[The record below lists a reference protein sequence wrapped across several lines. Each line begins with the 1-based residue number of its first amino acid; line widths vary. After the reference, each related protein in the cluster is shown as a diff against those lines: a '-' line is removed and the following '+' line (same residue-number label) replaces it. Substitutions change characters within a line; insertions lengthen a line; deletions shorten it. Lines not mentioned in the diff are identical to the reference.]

1 MESTTFLDRIE
12 LPPVTV
18 EVEVKSLYETLKQV
32 KDLRKARG
40 QRYEAAAV
48 LVLLILAKL
57 AGAKTV
63 LGVADWVQLRTDWL
77 RTALAWP
84 WPRFPCANT
93 YTYLC
98 NHIELDDLNRSMG
111 DFFAHL
117 GQPLATAPGPDQ
129 PDGPATRSAPPVRG
143 HAHLVLDGKSLRGS
157 RRSWPQP
164 VAPQFV
170 LGLYNASHAYMLRQM
185 PIPGKGR
192 EQTAGL
198 ALIDQVDL
206 HGYVVSADALHTQ
219 PRWCQQVLQQGG
231 DYLVIAKHNQPELHA
246 DIALLFSEA
255 PRPWL
260 PETDASSTDKGHGRL
275 EVRRLRTS
283 AELDDYLAAR
293 WPGVQQVFRVERRIR
308 RRGKLTIEY
317 AYGMTSLPPELLP
330 PDALLALVRHHWSIE
345 NRAHWR
351 RDVTLG
357 EDACK
362 VTSGQAPQVLA
373 ALNNIVLALLDLLGV
388 KNAARQIRAFAAA
401 PADALALL
409 MQPL

>member
-1 MESTTFLDRIE
+1 MQSTTVFDRIE
-12 LPPVTV
+12 LPTKPV
-18 EVEVKSLYETLKQV
+18 EVEAQSLYEALRHVT
-32 KDLRKARG
+32 DLRKARG
-40 QRYEAAAV
+40 RRYEAAAV
-48 LVLLILAKL
+48 LALIILAKL
-57 AGAKTV
+57 AGAKTM
-63 LGVADWVQLRTDWL
+63 LGVADWVQLRAEWL

-98 NHIELDDLNRSMG
+98 NHIELDELNRSMG

-117 GQPLATAPGPDQ
+117 GQTLTTAPEPDQ
-129 PDGPATRSAPPVRG
+129 PDDPATRSAPPVRG
-143 HAHLVLDGKSLRGS
+143 RVHLVLDGKSLRGS

-170 LGLYNASHAYMLRQM
+170 VGLYNASHSYMLRQM

-192 EQTAGL
+192 EQAAGL
-198 ALIDQVDL
+198 ALIDPMNL
-206 HGYVVSADALHTQ
+206 HGYVVSADALHTR
-219 PRWCQQVLQQGG
+219 PRWCQQVLQRGG

-246 DIALLFSEA
+246 DIALLFSEE

-260 PETDASSTDKGHGRL
+260 PETHASSTDKGHGRL
-275 EVRRLRTS
+275 AVRRLRIST
-283 AELDDYLAAR
+283 ELDDYLAAR
-293 WPGVQQVFRVERRIR
+293 WPGVQQVFRIERRIR
-308 RRGKLTIEY
+308 RRGQLTTEY
-317 AYGMTSLPPELLP
+317 AYGMTSLPPKLLSP
-330 PDALLALVRHHWSIE
+330 EALLALVRQHWRIE

-362 VTSGQAPQVLA
+362 VTCGQAPQVLA

-388 KNAARQIRAFAAA
+388 KNAARQIRAFDAA
-401 PADALALL
+401 PADALKLL